1 MKKILL
7 LVFVASVSICASA
20 QELKTEA
27 DTISYAAGMTGAN
40 GLAQYLE
47 QQFGIT
53 KEEIP
58 QFVEAFKEY
67 MKKKDERQTIIQT
80 AGYNIAQQIDKG
92 MMPQM
97 KDQYGK
103 DFNEELA
110 LAGFLANVLEDTT
123 HMAPTA
129 AREKV
134 KAKMEEIKKIKEAEK
149 AKRDEATK
157 AEGLEFLKKNAS
169 KKDVKVLPSG
179 LQYKVLTEGK
189 GEIPTKDQTVTV
201 KYEGRLINGTVF
213 DSSYERNPQTTD
225 FKPTQ
230 VIKGWTEA
238 LTMMPVGS
246 VWELYIPQDLAYGS
260 RDTGKIPAYSTLIF
274 KVELI
279 SVKDTPEPAKKPAAQ
294 PRRAAAKSQKSQ
306 AELEAEVAKAVADA
320 KAKIAAKE
328 KQEGKK

>member
-1 MKKILL
+1 MNKISLL
-7 LVFVASVSICASA
+7 TVAVLISICASA

-27 DTISYAAGMTGAN
+27 DTVSYAAGMTGAN
-40 GLAQYLE
+40 GLVQYLD
-47 QQFGIT
+47 QQFGIS
-53 KEEIP
+53 KEELP

-67 MKKKDERQTIIQT
+67 MKKKNERQTIIMT

-123 HMAPTA
+123 CMSPVA

-134 KAKMEEIKKIKEAEK
+134 KAKMDEIKKIKEAEK
-149 AKRDEATK
+149 AAKDKATK
-157 AEGLEFLKKNAS
+157 EEGLEFLKKNAK

-179 LQYKVLTEGK
+179 LQYKVLKEGK

-201 KYEGRLINGTVF
+201 KYEGKLINGTIF

-246 VWELYIPQDLAYGS
+246 VWELYIPQDLAYGA

-279 SVKDTPEPAKKPAAQ
+279 SVKDSPAPAKKAAPQ
-294 PRRAAAKSQKSQ
+294 TKKSQ
-306 AELEAEVAKAVADA
+306 AELEAEVNKAVADA

-328 KQEGKK
+328 QNEGN